1 MNKQEALRRAVKN
14 ISDAQRAV
22 RWAENR
28 SGITDAELRNLQN
41 RLDYARYVFRL
52 IERDGNEK
60 DQ

>member
-1 MNKQEALRRAVKN
+1 MDRNEALRRAVKE

-28 SGITDAELRNLQN
+28 SGITEAELRNLQN

-52 IERDGNEK
+52 IEGDGNEK
-60 DQ
+60 V